1 MLFINNLLTLNFLQ
15 IQIDPFLG
23 ISDDLQVYVK
33 PQADMREYGSYSD
46 NQLATSILFELRNKI
61 HESEKA
67 ILDVLT
73 QNLSSITEVCPV
85 DRLLYAPLFHF
96 LF

>member
-1 MLFINNLLTLNFLQ
+1 MIFINNLLTLNFLQ
-15 IQIDPFLG
+15 IQIDPYLG

-33 PQADMREYGSYSD
+33 LQADVREYGSYSD
-46 NQLATSILFELRNKI
+46 NQLASSVLIELRIKG

-67 ILDVLT
+67 IVDVIT
-73 QNLSSITEVCPV
+73 QSLSSIVEVRIIDGHLNP
-85 DRLLYAPLFHF
+85 PPFHF